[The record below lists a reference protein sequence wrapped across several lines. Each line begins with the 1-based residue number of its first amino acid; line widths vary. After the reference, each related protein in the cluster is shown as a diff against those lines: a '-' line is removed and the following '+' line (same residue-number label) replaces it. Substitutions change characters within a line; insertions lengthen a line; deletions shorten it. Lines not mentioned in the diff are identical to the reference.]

1 MGSERQKSVRGHVLD
16 AVGSLLTCLL
26 VFAATPTVLISVV
39 GYPLGGGLGHQWN
52 HAARV
57 ALTGVTLVAWVAWLA
72 CCTQLTRSV
81 IAQVRQGHVSAPA
94 GGLLTDR
101 VAARIAAGVLSLIAI
116 AAPPFVASGAGA
128 SSDHLATSAIGI
140 DVPPPTSWHSPAL
153 PTAVVQPSVAATYVV
168 RPDDSLWS
176 IAEAELGDGGD
187 WPAIAALNLGHTMSD
202 GLRFVDPSLIR
213 AGWTLELPDSSGPA
227 VPPTAPGTG
236 AVELG
241 APAPPSPAPPSTG
254 APRARVFDH
263 GTARHVPTFPEATA
277 LVAPSGSVDEA
288 GPGRL
293 SLPEL
298 SALGIGALACA
309 ALARRSRRMRLLRL
323 LTSPDLAPGAERPA
337 AAVDADIVLDRFS
350 GLPALRAFEAA
361 NYGLGLP
368 QDQGGPSPRTM
379 IRAICVGPAGTDFW
393 LTEPGQPA
401 PAGFSLSADAKVWH
415 AGHDAFTASTG
426 SGPFLPI
433 VLPVGEDDAG
443 TWLVPLQRGGC
454 LPLIGEASGDLWR
467 AARRAQEAWAWSDM
481 VLITEDPSIV
491 SRELALL
498 DGSDWSTHAPQVL
511 FFGDPASLSDAEG
524 RQVAIVT
531 RSVVSASDVTVLVD
545 RNAASIHPLGRTV
558 RPHLMGAETSA
569 VVDQLVAQP
578 PAVDPVGSRTAIDA
592 EVVTGRVTREGSAR
606 PTWRNDPVAAV
617 VAAQDECISLL
628 GPGTVEVR
636 LLTATPRLEG
646 LREPLAPN
654 RARRATELV
663 AYLALHAGDDVTSD
677 RLRTR
682 VLGSSDAD
690 AAAKTLF
697 NIATAARRAM
707 GTDPAGVALFP
718 AGSRTGLYRVSEGV
732 SVDVHRAAA
741 LATEGGAAKDP
752 DVAMALLRSALSLVE
767 GGPLANALS
776 GYGWWDAEGHGAR
789 IAAVLVNAAS
799 DLAALAVDAGLFEL
813 AQWGLGQ
820 ARLLDPYSEAISRV
834 AMQVAAAAGDADR
847 LRQEWR
853 ECRRRIDELDPGSS
867 PSPRTERLYQELA
880 HRVLVGVTSTAGD
893 Q

>member
-26 VFAATPTVLISVV
+26 VFAATPAVLISVV
-39 GYPLGGGLGHQWN
+39 GYPLGGGLGHQWD

-94 GGLLTDR
+94 GGVLTDR
-101 VAARIAAGVLSLIAI
+101 VAARIAAGVLSLMAI
-116 AAPPFVASGAGA
+116 AAPLFVASGAGA

-153 PTAVVQPSVAATYVV
+153 PTAAMPPSVAATYVV
-168 RPDDSLWS
+168 RPGDSLWS

-227 VPPTAPGTG
+227 VPPTTPGIVAP
-236 AVELG
+236 ELG
-241 APAPPSPAPPSTG
+241 AHAPPSPAPPSTG

-263 GTARHVPTFPEATA
+263 GSARHVPIFPEGTA
-277 LVAPSGSVDEA
+277 LVAPSRSLDQA

-298 SALGIGALACA
+298 SALGIGALTCA
-309 ALARRSRRMRLLRL
+309 ALARRSRRMRLLRQM
-323 LTSPDLAPGAERPA
+323 TSSDPTSGPERPA

-350 GLPALRAFEAA
+350 GLPALRAFETA

-368 QDQGGPSPRTM
+368 QDQGGPSPLTM

-467 AARRAQEAWAWSDM
+467 AACRAQEAWAWSDM

-491 SRELALL
+491 AQELALL
-498 DGSDWSTHAPQVL
+498 DGSDGSTHAPQVL
-511 FFGDPASLSDAEG
+511 FFGDPASLSDAER
-524 RQVAIVT
+524 RQVAIVS

-569 VVDQLVAQP
+569 VIDQLVAQP

-592 EVVTGRVTREGSAR
+592 EVVTGH
-606 PTWRNDPVAAV
+606 DPVAAV
-617 VAAQDECISLL
+617 VAPQDEHISLP

-646 LREPLAPN
+646 LCETLAPN
-654 RARRATELV
+654 RARRAIELV

-697 NIATAARRAM
+697 NIAAAARRAM
-707 GTDPAGVALFP
+707 GLDPAGVALFP

-732 SVDVHRAAA
+732 SVDVHRAAT
-741 LATEGGAAKDP
+741 LATEGRAAKDP

-767 GGPLANALS
+767 GEPLANALS

-867 PSPRTERLYQELA
+867 PSPRTERLYRELA
-880 HRVLVGVTSTAGD
+880 HGALAGVTSTAGD